1 LISKFSLLVLNIVF
15 GYSIGYCQ
23 TEITYRIE
31 RKNNPDES
39 KEILQLLFGGEVSD
53 ISQSISWKPN
63 AKELFAVNS
72 LGVANTSV
80 DSVIFFDAGG
90 VNYALYILK
99 SFVMDEEGNI
109 LSSNA
114 DVPTLSLALFDIDG
128 DSLNLLAFNKLVCQK
143 GNMNMLP
150 KLGVLLLGV
159 NFIALSIEE
168 EELKDSDIFTTF
180 YSLSPWELG
189 REIMSLPTSKIQ
201 EYSENPVIQKA
212 TFEIKRP
219 KNVESEYFDIIVY
232 YQLVRQKE
240 QGETILKKWNCTYQY
255 DGRRWEKI

>member
-1 LISKFSLLVLNIVF
+1 MISKFSFLVFNILF

-31 RKNNPDES
+31 RKNNPDVS

-53 ISQSISWKPN
+53 ITQSISWKPKP
-63 AKELFAVNS
+63 KELFAVNS
-72 LGVANTSV
+72 IGVANTSV
-80 DSVIFFDAGG
+80 DSVIYFDAGG

-99 SFVMDEEGNI
+99 SFMKDEEGNM

-143 GNMNMLP
+143 GNMNMFP
-150 KLGVLLLGV
+150 KLRVVALGV
-159 NFIALSIEE
+159 NFMALSIEE

-189 REIMSLPTSKIQ
+189 KEILSLPTSKIQ
-201 EYSENPVIQKA
+201 EYSENAVIQKA
-212 TFEIKRP
+212 TFEIKKP
-219 KNVESEYFDIIVY
+219 KNVETEYFDIIVY
-232 YQLVRQKE
+232 YQLARQKE
-240 QGETILKKWNCTYQY
+240 LGETILKKWNSTYQY

>member
-1 LISKFSLLVLNIVF
+1 
-15 GYSIGYCQ
+15 
-23 TEITYRIE
+23 
-31 RKNNPDES
+31 
-39 KEILQLLFGGEVSD
+39 
-53 ISQSISWKPN
+53 
-63 AKELFAVNS
+63 
-72 LGVANTSV
+72 
-80 DSVIFFDAGG
+80 
-90 VNYALYILK
+90 
-99 SFVMDEEGNI
+99 MDEEGNI